1 MDFLVM
7 LMRNLGASMLGNILT
22 GKKVV
27 RAEKCIVRAEEG
39 VVRNNYVGGIGT
51 GFSFFIA

>member
-1 MDFLVM
+1 M

-39 VVRNNYVGGIGT
+39 LVTNNYVGGIGT
-51 GFSFFIA
+51 GFSFSIA

>member
-1 MDFLVM
+1 M
-7 LMRNLGASMLGNILT
+7 LMRHLGASMLGNILT
-22 GKKVV
+22 GKNFV

>member
-27 RAEKCIVRAEEG
+27 QAEKCIVRAEEG